1 MLIIGIPIGLYGYL
15 FPGNINLM
23 VLEIYR
29 SGKFRLLFAILS
41 LILVF
46 ESIYCIASLT
56 FLEYIK
62 SNQRVYRSIESFA
75 YIMIFLM
82 GLWMLFEKKK
92 NKNNSYKNTIF
103 RGVLSMIV
111 HPQQIP
117 YWIIAGVIINRFA
130 HPTENYITLLL
141 FVLFNAVGTTLAMLI
156 YMFVGN
162 RIIEFFK
169 FNIAQVNKVM
179 GGIYILMVLF
189 HLDLF

>member
-1 MLIIGIPIGLYGYL
+1 MLLIGVPIGLYGYL

-29 SGKFRLLFAILS
+29 SGKSRFLFAILS
-41 LILVF
+41 LILIF
-46 ESIYCIASLT
+46 ESFYCIASLT
-56 FLEYIK
+56 LLESIK
-62 SNQRVYRSIESFA
+62 SNQGVYHSIESFS

-82 GLWMLFEKKK
+82 GLWMLFEKKR
-92 NKNNSYKNTIF
+92 NKINSYKNTIY
-103 RGVLSMIV
+103 RGVLSIII

-117 YWIIAGVIINRFA
+117 FWIIAGVLINRFT
-130 HPTENYITLLL
+130 HPTENHITFLL
-141 FVLFNAVGTTLAMLI
+141 FVLFNAIGTTLAMLI

-179 GGIYILMVLF
+179 GGIYILMVLY
-189 HLDLF
+189 HLNHF